1 MEEIQKTSLTY
12 LNKETRMDRPK
23 SVAFTQSATSGQS
36 ATTQCA
42 TGPARESRVCYRS
55 FFLTQSGFRA
65 LIEKRGGK
73 AYSLVTQYSG
83 VEDKCICRNLSTNE
97 PTTPWSKKAKKH
109 KKSIFTRGTTQRR
122 RKHIYC
128 ISVFICGKR
137 PCKIRATGLTRD
149 SCVTDSFK
157 GVTGPLWLDPCAT
170 YEFYLSTSYV
180 WLDSFICMTWPFRHL
195 YIRLDQKNVWHD
207 SFMCDLT
214 HSPLCNQS
222 LGTRRSA
229 PWYVAHLAH
238 KLTHVRSYWKTDTL

>member
-97 PTTPWSKKAKKH
+97 PTTPWSKKEINTKKH
-109 KKSIFTRGTTQRR
+109 FHSWHNTAATEARML
-122 RKHIYC
+122 HIC
-128 ISVFICGKR
+128 FHLWKE
-137 PCKIRATGLTRD
+137 ALQD
-149 SCVTDSFK
+149 K
-157 GVTGPLWLDPCAT
+157 GDKPHT
-170 YEFYLSTSYV
+170 
-180 WLDSFICMTWPFRHL
+180 
-195 YIRLDQKNVWHD
+195 
-207 SFMCDLT
+207 
-214 HSPLCNQS
+214 
-222 LGTRRSA
+222 
-229 PWYVAHLAH
+229 
-238 KLTHVRSYWKTDTL
+238 